1 MVQSGLKWD
10 AGNNRRFA
18 LNTGVGQMFFGQY
31 EHNIDDKG
39 RITIPSQYR
48 DLLDTG
54 AYITRGYEDNL
65 IIMRTED
72 FDSLYHKIRGLSITN
87 EDARDLARLIF
98 ANAALVEIDKS
109 GRVLIPGFLRSV
121 INLDKSIRLVGIG
134 PYFEIWSSEDWEK
147 KQTKFNDGEERARKY
162 ESLDIT
168 F

>member
-10 AGNNRRFA
+10 AGHIRRFGLIA
-18 LNTGVGQMFFGQY
+18 GVGQMFFGQY

-54 AYITRGYEDNL
+54 AYITRGFENNL
-65 IIMRTED
+65 MIMPTED

-109 GRVLIPGFLRSV
+109 GRVLIPQFLRSA
-121 INLDKSIRLVGIG
+121 INLEKSIMLVGIG
-134 PYFEIWSSEDWEK
+134 PYFEIWSSDNWEK
-147 KQTKFNDGEERARKY
+147 KQIKFNDGEERARKY